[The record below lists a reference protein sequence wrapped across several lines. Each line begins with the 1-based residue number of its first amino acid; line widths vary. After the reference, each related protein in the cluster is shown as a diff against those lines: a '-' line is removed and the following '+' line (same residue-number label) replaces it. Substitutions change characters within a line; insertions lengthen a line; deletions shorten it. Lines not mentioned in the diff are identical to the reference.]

1 MQLRQVQNL
10 VLEPLQ
16 ALLDD
21 PRGLGCINK
30 MYTAF
35 GTTSAEFYE
44 SFQARD
50 HVARRA
56 QCQRCQ
62 PLLATRQHELA
73 PFTPRCMPLTT
84 ANQHARRAL
93 HHCQHARRAGADHPR
108 LGWRLRCH
116 RQDTRAHHGR
126 RGHQDG
132 QRGHFAGTEW
142 AGERSRGWK

>member
-44 SFQARD
+44 SFQARG
-50 HVARRA
+50 
-56 QCQRCQ
+56 
-62 PLLATRQHELA
+62 PLLPRAAARVSGRAIATRHRHVTSPRAIATRHRHAPSPRTIATRHSPLA
-73 PFTPRCMPLTT
+73 TSCSPLATHT
-84 ANQHARRAL
+84 
-93 HHCQHARRAGADHPR
+93 C
-108 LGWRLRCH
+108 
-116 RQDTRAHHGR
+116 RQPVLPTSVRTMCSCR
-126 RGHQDG
+126 N
-132 QRGHFAGTEW
+132 
-142 AGERSRGWK
+142 